1 VYNVH
6 DLNKS
11 DVATAFGLVGDM
23 APDDDDMTAET
34 DTLATS
40 YVGGNGLGHE
50 SYNGGGGGGRNRRSS
65 TVSGGG
71 GGRNNKWEKKE
82 KEKNKT
88 WMKGNK
94 SWPHSQI
101 KMHPKFKGSV
111 QDY

>member
-1 VYNVH
+1 MLH
-6 DLNKS
+6 
-11 DVATAFGLVGDM
+11 VATAFGLVGDM

-40 YVGGNGLGHE
+40 HVGGNGLGHE
-50 SYNGGGGGGRNRRSS
+50 SYSGGGGGGRNRRSS
-65 TVSGGG
+65 TGSGG